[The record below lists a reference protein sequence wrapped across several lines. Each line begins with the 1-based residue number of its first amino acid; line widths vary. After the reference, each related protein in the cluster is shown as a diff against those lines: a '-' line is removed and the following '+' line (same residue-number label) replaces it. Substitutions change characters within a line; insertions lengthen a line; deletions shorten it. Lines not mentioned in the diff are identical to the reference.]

1 MPIVPT
7 TSETN
12 KEGLLAHLSLG
23 GKGQLGQQWKTVT
36 EKKEKKDRKEGEKE
50 EKEIMAFENTA
61 YHQIWSLQ
69 CICLM
74 SNCKQVYR
82 ICVT

>member
-23 GKGQLGQQWKTVT
+23 GEGQLGQQWKTTT
-36 EKKEKKDRKEGEKE
+36 EKEEKKDRKEGEKE
-50 EKEIMAFENTA
+50 GNYGFWK
-61 YHQIWSLQ
+61 Y
-69 CICLM
+69 CLPPDLIITV
-74 SNCKQVYR
+74 NVFNVKP
-82 ICVT
+82 